1 MVGLAE
7 GEPVKAVRA
16 TFATCVIGASLA
28 ACSAAPW
35 TPPEGCEI
43 RELDGAPRPRTHQRA
58 VDLLVVLDDGVA
70 RSAAVTRTLDGLSQL
85 IVDLSRS
92 DLDADG
98 VRDVPDWRL
107 VRAAVVGSD
116 RGALGIETIA
126 GCEGTLGRRA
136 RLRAGDASCAP
147 MAETEPNGVL
157 AFGPILGSP
166 SDPGSF
172 DCLVAPTAACA
183 LPQPLETALEILTP
197 AASDPWTFRD
207 ETLPHFAD
215 ADGQDVLPGLAC
227 APGAWC
233 PHTVYPEPSS
243 MLVIVF
249 LTDRDDCS
257 LSDATVLDDS
267 LSLPAACARSHALG
281 ELRGIERFVQGISRR
296 RWEAGQILVAI
307 QAGIPPDASTTAPLD
322 TAAITTIA
330 ADPRLEI
337 AREGA
342 TLRASCSTVDVRA
355 TPPTRLLEMARR
367 ISENDGG
374 VVLGSL
380 CETDGEFVARL
391 RREILRQ
398 GRAPCFPFA
407 RFSIGN
413 GTVLDRC
420 VVRETLPLGASCAD
434 REARVQIDVDADGR
448 AICALDR
455 VEADATTPGWFFDE
469 TAVVRAEGD
478 YCLSPHL
485 DAVRVTGATTP
496 RGAIDVS
503 CRYVEWT
510 GTGEETDV
518 ICDDDNGPGAPC
530 VETMVCRRDDDRCS
544 LGGTGLVCDPISLR
558 CRRPCDDD
566 AECPAEH
573 ETRPG
578 VCDRRTI
585 GVAARD
591 VEIPAWMI
599 DVDERERP
607 RQVCGTLAC
616 E

>member
-1 MVGLAE
+1 MR
-7 GEPVKAVRA
+7 AVRA
-16 TFATCVIGASLA
+16 TFALGVIGASLA
-28 ACSAAPW
+28 ACSEAPW

-43 RELDGAPRPRTHQRA
+43 RELDGAPRPLTHQRA
-58 VDLLVVLDDGVA
+58 VDLLIVLDDGVT
-70 RSAAVTRTLDGLSQL
+70 RSAAVTRTLEGFSQL
-85 IVDLSRS
+85 IADLSRS
-92 DLDADG
+92 DVDADG

-116 RGALGIETIA
+116 RGALGIEAIA

-166 SDPGSF
+166 SDPASF
-172 DCLVAPTAACA
+172 DCLVAPNDTCA
-183 LPQPLETALEILTP
+183 LPQPLETALEILSP
-197 AASDPWTFRD
+197 SEPDRWVFPGEIAP
-207 ETLPHFAD
+207 LFANP
-215 ADGQDVLPGLAC
+215 DGQDVLLGLAC
-227 APGAWC
+227 APGQWC
-233 PHTVYPEPSS
+233 PHTAFPQEESL
-243 MLVIVF
+243 LVIVVI
-249 LTDRDDCS
+249 TERDDCS
-257 LSDATVLDDS
+257 LVDAGVLDDS
-267 LSLPAACARSHALG
+267 ISLPAACARAHALG
-281 ELRGIERFVQGISRR
+281 QLRAIERYADGLGRR
-296 RWEAGQILVAI
+296 RWDPSRVLVAI
-307 QAGIPPDASTTAPLD
+307 QAGLPPDALTAEPID

-337 AREGA
+337 APEGA
-342 TLRASCSTVDVRA
+342 TLRASCTAADVRA
-355 TPPTRLLEMARR
+355 TPPARLLEMARR
-367 ISENDGG
+367 VSEISGG
-374 VVLGSL
+374 VVLGSI
-380 CETDGEFVARL
+380 CETEPDFVERL

-398 GRAPCFPFA
+398 GRALCFPPA

-420 VVRETLPLGASCAD
+420 VVRETLPLGARCED
-434 REARVQIDVDADGR
+434 REARVQIDVDTDGR
-448 AICALDR
+448 QICALDR
-455 VEADATTPGWFFDE
+455 VGADSTTPGWFFDE
-469 TAVVRAEGD
+469 TIIARAEGEF
-478 YCLSPHL
+478 CLSPHL

-558 CRRPCDDD
+558 CRQPCDDD

-591 VEIPAWMI
+591 VEIHAWMI
-599 DVDERERP
+599 DVDERDRP